1 MAEYLRKISKI
12 DAEKAEELIDTL
24 CKEVAEALKL
34 LEKRLSENG
43 NIKDG
48 QKRMAEYLRKISKI
62 DAEKAEEL
70 IDTLCKEVNLTR
82 TIAVQIVNLMPTHI
96 EELRSI
102 LPSDKY
108 FSREELE
115 KILKILK

>member
-1 MAEYLRKISKI
+1 VKIIYYKDIS
-12 DAEKAEELIDTL
+12 
-24 CKEVAEALKL
+24 VAEALKL

-115 KILKILK
+115 KILKILKY